1 MFSNNKKKQCIAV
14 NTFLSSGYV
23 ETLIRTVFGLGA
35 VSHMNEDGVQLPVE
49 ITPPLCSQQDCPDK
63 DGVAIQSM
71 LSRFNQNQNLLDGNL
86 CSSGCGQDMQT

>member
-1 MFSNNKKKQCIAV
+1 MFSNNKKKQCITI

-35 VSHMNEDGVQLPVE
+35 VSHVNKDGVQLPVE
-49 ITPPLCSQQDCPDK
+49 ITPPLGSQYDSPDK
-63 DGVAIQSM
+63 DGAAIQSM
-71 LSRFNQNQNLLDGNL
+71 LSRFNQNPNLLDGNL